1 MEIVSGIKIKDIFL
15 DNGNW
20 WKFFLKHKDL
30 IRLSIISNVLKLLIC
45 RTSFLGYHHYVCP
58 NCKKGIKVPH
68 TCKSRFCS
76 TCGKK
81 ATDNWIEKNFNILPD
96 TKWQH
101 IIFTM
106 PDKLWIFFWHNRYLI
121 NLIPPIAA
129 NIIKEHAKEKGI
141 KPGIFLAIHTFG
153 RDLKRNIHIHL
164 STTIGGLSLD
174 HKEWIKNCYFPESKL
189 KSMWRYAIIKLL
201 RDEYKDGNLKL
212 PPSLKHVKTYDS
224 FASWTSQFYKITW
237 NVQLNK
243 HNENKAINLK
253 YIGRYV
259 KRPPIGE
266 TRIKSYDGKNVV
278 FEYLDHYTNSVDTMD
293 LPVYDFIARLIC
305 HIHDKNFR
313 VFRYYG
319 FLANRVRSTLL
330 PIVYTFLNMKD
341 VITNVYITWR
351 EMIINTLKKD
361 PLYCYLCNKEMI
373 LNSFVLPPPTNTIND
388 EHEKI
393 ANGFYSF
400 VLT

>member
-1 MEIVSGIKIKDIFL
+1 MEIVSGIKIKDILL
-15 DNGNW
+15 DKGNW
-20 WKFFLKHKDL
+20 WKFFLKHKNL
-30 IRLSIISNVLKLLIC
+30 IRLSIITNVLKLLTC

-58 NCKKGIKVPH
+58 TCKKGIKVPH

-101 IIFTM
+101 ITFTM

-129 NIIKEHAKEKGI
+129 NIIKDHAKEKGI
-141 KPGIFLAIHTFG
+141 TPGIFLAIHTFG
-153 RDLKRNIHIHL
+153 RNLKRNIHIHL

-174 HKEWIKNCYFPESKL
+174 HEKWIKNCYFPHSKL

-201 RDEYKDGNLKL
+201 RDEFKNKNLKM
-212 PPSLKHVKTYDS
+212 PPNLKHVKTYNA
-224 FASWTSQFYKITW
+224 FVSWTSQFYKVTW

-266 TRIKSYDGKNVV
+266 TRIKSYDGKKVL
-278 FEYLDHYTNSVDTMD
+278 FEYLDHYTNSVDTMEFD
-293 LPVYDFIARLIC
+293 VYDFIANLIC
-305 HIHDKNFR
+305 HIHDNNFR

-319 FLANRVRSTLL
+319 FLANRVRGALL
-330 PIVYTFLNMKD
+330 PIVYTLLNMKD

-351 EMIINTLKKD
+351 EMMINTLNKD
-361 PLYCYLCNKEMI
+361 PLYCYFCDKEMI
-373 LNSFVLPPPTNTIND
+373 LESAVLPPPTHEIYD
-388 EHEKI
+388 EHENI
-393 ANGFYSF
+393 ANGLYSYD
-400 VLT
+400 LT